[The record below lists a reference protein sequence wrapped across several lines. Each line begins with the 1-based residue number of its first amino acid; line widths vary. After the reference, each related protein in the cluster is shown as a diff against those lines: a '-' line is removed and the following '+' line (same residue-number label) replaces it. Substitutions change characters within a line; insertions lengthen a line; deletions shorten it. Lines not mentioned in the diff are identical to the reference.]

1 MVKIHNNLNS
11 KYTTE
16 LDSLDYGDFFEL
28 NNTTIY
34 QLLYHSDGSL
44 VVKNL
49 ETSNTEYMSRTTVVC
64 KLDVTIIIDGYS
76 KKE

>member
-1 MVKIHNNLNS
+1 MVKLINNLNS

-16 LDSLDYGDFFEL
+16 LGNLDYGDFFEL

-49 ETSNTEYMSRTTVVC
+49 ETGKIEYMSRTTVVC

>member
-1 MVKIHNNLNS
+1 MNKIINNLNS

-16 LDSLDYGDFFEL
+16 LGNLDYGDFFEL

-34 QLLYHSDGSL
+34 QLLYHSDGFL
-44 VVKNL
+44 VVENL
-49 ETSNTEYMSRTTVVC
+49 ETGEIGYMARTTVVC

-76 KKE
+76 KEE

>member
-1 MVKIHNNLNS
+1 MNKIINNLNS

-16 LDSLDYGDFFEL
+16 LCNLDYGDFFEL

-49 ETSNTEYMSRTTVVC
+49 ETSSTEYMSRTTVVR

-76 KKE
+76 KEE

>member
-1 MVKIHNNLNS
+1 MVKIRNNLNS

-16 LDSLDYGDFFEL
+16 LGNLDYGDFFEL

-49 ETSNTEYMSRTTVVC
+49 ETSKIEYMPRTTVVC

-76 KKE
+76 REE

>member
-1 MVKIHNNLNS
+1 MVKIINNLNS

-16 LDSLDYGDFFEL
+16 LGNLDYGDFFEL

-34 QLLYHSDGSL
+34 QLLYHSYGSL

-49 ETSNTEYMSRTTVVC
+49 ETSSIEDMSRTTVVF
-64 KLDVTIIIDGYS
+64 KLDVTIVIDGYS
-76 KKE
+76 REE

>member
-16 LDSLDYGDFFEL
+16 LDNLDYGDFFEL
-28 NNTTIY
+28 NNTVY
-34 QLLYHSDGSL
+34 QFLYHSGTSCR
-44 VVKNL
+44 VVKNI
-49 ETSNTEYMSRTTVVC
+49 ETGKIKYMDRTTVVR

-76 KKE
+76 KEE

>member
-1 MVKIHNNLNS
+1 MVKIRNNLNS

-16 LDSLDYGDFFEL
+16 LGNLNYGDFFEL
-28 NNTTIY
+28 NNTVY
-34 QLLYHSDGSL
+34 QFLYHSDGSL

-49 ETSNTEYMSRTTVVC
+49 ETGKIEYTSRTTVVC

-76 KKE
+76 REE

>member
-1 MVKIHNNLNS
+1 MNKIINNLNS

-16 LDSLDYGDFFEL
+16 LCNLDYGDFFEL
-28 NNTTIY
+28 NNTAY
-34 QLLYHSDGSL
+34 QFLYHSDGSL

-49 ETSNTEYMSRTTVVC
+49 ETSSTEYMSRTTVVC

-76 KKE
+76 KEE

>member
-1 MVKIHNNLNS
+1 MVKIRNNLNS

-16 LDSLDYGDFFEL
+16 LDSFDYGDFFEL
-28 NNTTIY
+28 NNTVY
-34 QLLYHSDGSL
+34 QFLYHSDGSL

-49 ETSNTEYMSRTTVVC
+49 ETGEIEYMSRTTVVC

-76 KKE
+76 REE

>member
-1 MVKIHNNLNS
+1 MVKIRNNLNS

-28 NNTTIY
+28 NNTAY

-49 ETSNTEYMSRTTVVC
+49 ETGKIEYTSRTTVVC

-76 KKE
+76 REE

>member
-1 MVKIHNNLNS
+1 MVKIRNNLNS

-28 NNTTIY
+28 NNTAY
-34 QLLYHSDGSL
+34 QFLYHSDGSL

-49 ETSNTEYMSRTTVVC
+49 ETSSTEYMDKTTVVC
-64 KLDVTIIIDGYS
+64 KLDVTIVIDGYS
-76 KKE
+76 REE

>member
-1 MVKIHNNLNS
+1 MVKIRNNLNS

-16 LDSLDYGDFFEL
+16 LGNLDYGDFFEL

-49 ETSNTEYMSRTTVVC
+49 ETDKNEYTSRTTVVF
-64 KLDVTIIIDGYS
+64 KRDETIVNDRYS
-76 KKE
+76 REE

>member
-1 MVKIHNNLNS
+1 MVKIRNNLNS

-28 NNTTIY
+28 NNTIY
-34 QLLYHSDGSL
+34 QFLYHSDGSL

-49 ETSNTEYMSRTTVVC
+49 ETGEIEYMSRTTVVC
-64 KLDVTIIIDGYS
+64 KLDVTIVIDGYS
-76 KKE
+76 MEE

>member
-1 MVKIHNNLNS
+1 MVKIRNNLNS

-28 NNTTIY
+28 NNTAY

-49 ETSNTEYMSRTTVVC
+49 ETSSIEDMSRTTVVF

-76 KKE
+76 REE

>member
-16 LDSLDYGDFFEL
+16 LGNLDYGDFFEL
-28 NNTTIY
+28 NNTAY
-34 QLLYHSDGSL
+34 QFLYHSDGSL

-49 ETSNTEYMSRTTVVC
+49 ETSSTEDMSRTTVVF
-64 KLDVTIIIDGYS
+64 KLDVTIVIDGYS
-76 KKE
+76 REE

>member
-1 MVKIHNNLNS
+1 MVKIRNNLNS

-16 LDSLDYGDFFEL
+16 LGNLDYGDFFEL
-28 NNTTIY
+28 NNTVY
-34 QLLYHSDGSL
+34 QFLYHSDGSL

-49 ETSNTEYMSRTTVVC
+49 ETGEIEYMSRTTVVC

-76 KKE
+76 REE

>member
-1 MVKIHNNLNS
+1 MVKIRNNLKS

-16 LDSLDYGDFFEL
+16 LGNLDYGDFFEL
-28 NNTTIY
+28 NNTVY
-34 QLLYHSDGSL
+34 QFLYHSDGSL

-49 ETSNTEYMSRTTVVC
+49 ETGEIEYMSRTTVVC

-76 KKE
+76 REE

>member
-1 MVKIHNNLNS
+1 MVKIRNNLNS

-16 LDSLDYGDFFEL
+16 LGNLDYGDFFEL

-44 VVKNL
+44 VVENL
-49 ETSNTEYMSRTTVVC
+49 ETSSIEYMSRTTVVC
-64 KLDVTIIIDGYS
+64 KLDVTIVIDGYS
-76 KKE
+76 REE

>member
-1 MVKIHNNLNS
+1 MVKLINNLNS
-11 KYTTE
+11 KYTTK
-16 LDSLDYGDFFEL
+16 LNNLDYGDFFEL
-28 NNTTIY
+28 NNTVY

-49 ETSNTEYMSRTTVVC
+49 ETSRTEYMSRAKVVR

-76 KKE
+76 RE